1 MNHFWTLTP
10 EVGFHFHIP
19 PTTLTHMSIQTASS
33 NMEEYFPEERDRKRK
48 TRSKKKSKKFLF
60 FLVEETNKY
69 SDKGGKWRSRLF
81 IVKREHS

>member
-1 MNHFWTLTP
+1 
-10 EVGFHFHIP
+10 
-19 PTTLTHMSIQTASS
+19 
-33 NMEEYFPEERDRKRK
+33 MEEYFPQERDRKRK